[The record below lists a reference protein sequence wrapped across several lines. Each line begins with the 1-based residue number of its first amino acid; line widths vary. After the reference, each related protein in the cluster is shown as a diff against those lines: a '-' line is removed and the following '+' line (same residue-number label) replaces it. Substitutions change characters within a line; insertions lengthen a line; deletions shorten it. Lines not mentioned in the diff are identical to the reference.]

1 MKAKNGKKSVK
12 RTYYLPPKLL
22 KVFKEWCSP
31 GRDYSPKVAG
41 AIFLYMLI
49 GGNVRERCEKLAY
62 SDSIEKSLNEFH
74 SLLGDDIA
82 QIESSLLT
90 DDILKEAK
98 AVLAKYEQTQAQGP
112 SKSA

>member
-1 MKAKNGKKSVK
+1 MKSKNGKKSVK

-31 GRDYSPKVAG
+31 GRDYSPKIAG

-62 SDSIEKSLNEFH
+62 SEYVEKSLKEFR
-74 SLLGDDIA
+74 SLLGDDIVK
-82 QIESSLLT
+82 IESSLLNN
-90 DDILKEAK
+90 DILEEVK
-98 AVLAKYEQTQAQGP
+98 AVLANYKQTQTQSFP
-112 SKSA
+112 KSI